1 MHNVLPYISVSP
13 CSQVLDTELDS
24 HCTMLHFLLHNVFSH
39 QIFVDI
45 FHNCNV
51 LPILLLPLLIPLL
64 SFNSIWSLYNF
75 THTSTVPHAGILY
88 FTAISLS
95 NPSPARYASTT
106 FLLNSLVYNSF
117 AGFSSNAESPYA
129 WKILIHLWTVVIHT
143 FISCVRLVTDSLPSK
158 YLLHI
163 SIFSSHKKTSS
174 ANSDFNY
181 LHCLLGGHHITLQ
194 SIILILMSAG

>member
-1 MHNVLPYISVSP
+1 MFPP
-13 CSQVLDTELDS
+13 R
-24 HCTMLHFLLHNVFSH
+24 HF
-39 QIFVDI
+39 
-45 FHNCNV
+45 
-51 LPILLLPLLIPLL
+51 IL
-64 SFNSIWSLYNF
+64 SIWSLYNF
-75 THTSTVPHAGILY
+75 THASTVPHAGILY

-95 NPSPARYASTT
+95 EPSPARYASTT
-106 FLLNSLVYNSF
+106 FLLNSFVYDSF

-129 WKILIHLWTVVIHT
+129 LKILIHLSIVVLDT
-143 FISCVRLVTDSLPSK
+143 FISSARLEIDSLPSK
-158 YLLHI
+158 YLRHI